1 MVYKATW
8 NDFFVNSEKPYNSLE
23 MCHILYTVQE
33 KLKYPL
39 ILSSE
44 YAQVTISENT
54 YRRLI
59 YGTLEF
65 R

>member
-8 NDFFVNSEKPYNSLE
+8 NDYFVNSEKPYNSLE

-44 YAQVTISENT
+44 YA
-54 YRRLI
+54 
-59 YGTLEF
+59 
-65 R
+65 